1 MRTPRIYPIP
11 RRKPLVFSGGFLRI
25 IEVIQCPCAKSKAAI
40 NTAQKARYIN
50 PKQKQNGRAGPF
62 ERIRINESQ
71 RNDIM
76 IKLICDKCGKDYTDE
91 SLIAKTSLTAPLLPT
106 LVMNS
111 GKNSCTTYL
120 CDDCAKQ
127 VYDFIFGENPEE

>member
-11 RRKPLVFSGGFLRI
+11 RRKPLVFSCGFLRF

-91 SLIAKTSLTAPLLPT
+91 FSIPNISLNMPLLPT

-111 GKNSCTTYL
+111 GEKSCATYL
-120 CDDCAKQ
+120 CNECAKQ
-127 VYDFIFGENPEE
+127 VYNFIFGENPEE